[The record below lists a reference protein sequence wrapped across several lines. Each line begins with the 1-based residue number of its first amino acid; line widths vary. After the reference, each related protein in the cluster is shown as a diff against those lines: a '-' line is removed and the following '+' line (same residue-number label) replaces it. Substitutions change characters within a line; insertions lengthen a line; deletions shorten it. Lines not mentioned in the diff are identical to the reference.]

1 MMKPIKLTLL
11 ALYIGYIINIAFAF
25 DFNPGNV
32 TFAVWCMSAIISV
45 AMPVAFYV
53 FGMIEREEGSYES

>member
-1 MMKPIKLTLL
+1 MKLIKLTLL

-25 DFNPGNV
+25 DFNPSNV

-45 AMPVAFYV
+45 AMPVAFYAL
-53 FGMIEREEGSYES
+53 GDIEKEEGNYGS